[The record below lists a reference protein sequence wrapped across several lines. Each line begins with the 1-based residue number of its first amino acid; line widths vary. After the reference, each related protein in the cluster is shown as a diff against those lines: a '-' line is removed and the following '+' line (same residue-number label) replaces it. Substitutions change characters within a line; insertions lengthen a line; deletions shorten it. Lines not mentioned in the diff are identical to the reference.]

1 MIQTCRPGREVGVV
15 TKVFVKISV
24 TKVGAFTEKSIFLIK
39 EASTA
44 KLSGTIAPS
53 VLFLPGNHLPVL
65 RLRNRF
71 SAFSRDCAA
80 GSTRALQGS
89 KVGL

>member
-1 MIQTCRPGREVGVV
+1 MGVV

-24 TKVGAFTEKSIFLIK
+24 TKVDQFTENSIFLIK

-44 KLSGTIAPS
+44 KLSGTIAS
-53 VLFLPGNHLPVL
+53 GVLFLPGNHLPVL

-71 SAFSRDCAA
+71 SAFSRDCFICATCA
-80 GSTRALQGS
+80 SVRT
-89 KVGL
+89 KNCMH